1 MENLVMKNEDFASRM
16 VIGKHSE
23 SIGVKDF
30 TNRRSLIEGRFIDF
44 YLCAATEKVG
54 MTPLLERKHLKQ

>member
-23 SIGVKDF
+23 SIGVK
-30 TNRRSLIEGRFIDF
+30 RFLPIGE
-44 YLCAATEKVG
+44 A
-54 MTPLLERKHLKQ
+54 